1 MKTIIENIIKKYNE
15 NFRININKYQK
26 NIDVDIDL
34 LKKGLQE
41 KENDTIIDKTIYVI
55 FDNYPNSL
63 GMTYKENM
71 NVSFYLAFNSLMVF
85 FIFVIHAFFPIL
97 FNHKGTKM
105 LKNMIDFSESVNN
118 QNKNN

>member
-63 GMTYKENM
+63 GMTYNENM

-97 FNHKGTKM
+97 FNNKGNKM
-105 LKNMIDFSESVNN
+105 LKNMIEFSESINN
-118 QNKNN
+118 EN